1 MIRIKEGFKGQ
12 RLVTLPE
19 NLMSDCAADPL
30 IGNLY
35 IRKIGYFPH
44 VKYHY
49 VSKQQ
54 GVAYAMLIYCTEGV
68 GWVNIDNQ
76 TMMVKS
82 DEYIILPPHTP
93 YAFWADEGHPWTIYW
108 IHFCGRVADAFIP
121 HPVTPYPIGRG
132 LESRIQYRLD
142 LFEEMYQAFSHGYIR
157 DYMTY
162 SSMCL
167 HYFLASFRWVTQYRH
182 IVAVNHQGD
191 ELLDRVIYYMN
202 EHLQTQLRLE
212 DVASHFHYSV
222 SHFSMLF
229 KEKTGMSPIR
239 YFLHMKV
246 QKACELIELS
256 NLKLNEVANIL
267 GFEEPAYFTRIFTNV
282 MGMTPSQYRR
292 AERPQQANRTTTRRK
307 TSDT

>member
-93 YAFWADEGHPWTIYW
+93 YAFWAAPLDHLLDSLLWT
-108 IHFCGRVADAFIP
+108 CGRRI
-121 HPVTPYPIGRG
+121 HPPPCNT
-132 LESRIQYRLD
+132 LS
-142 LFEEMYQAFSHGYIR
+142 
-157 DYMTY
+157 
-162 SSMCL
+162 
-167 HYFLASFRWVTQYRH
+167 
-182 IVAVNHQGD
+182 
-191 ELLDRVIYYMN
+191 DR
-202 EHLQTQLRLE
+202 
-212 DVASHFHYSV
+212 
-222 SHFSMLF
+222 
-229 KEKTGMSPIR
+229 
-239 YFLHMKV
+239 
-246 QKACELIELS
+246 
-256 NLKLNEVANIL
+256 
-267 GFEEPAYFTRIFTNV
+267 TRI
-282 MGMTPSQYRR
+282 GIAHPIQ
-292 AERPQQANRTTTRRK
+292 ARPV
-307 TSDT
+307 

>member
-93 YAFWADEGHPWTIYW
+93 YAFWADEEHPWTIYW

-191 ELLDRVIYYMN
+191 ELLPSDAARQEI
-202 EHLQTQLRLE
+202 
-212 DVASHFHYSV
+212 A
-222 SHFSMLF
+222 
-229 KEKTGMSPIR
+229 G
-239 YFLHMKV
+239 
-246 QKACELIELS
+246 
-256 NLKLNEVANIL
+256 
-267 GFEEPAYFTRIFTNV
+267 IFI
-282 MGMTPSQYRR
+282 
-292 AERPQQANRTTTRRK
+292 
-307 TSDT
+307 

>member
-1 MIRIKEGFKGQ
+1 
-12 RLVTLPE
+12 
-19 NLMSDCAADPL
+19 
-30 IGNLY
+30 
-35 IRKIGYFPH
+35 
-44 VKYHY
+44 
-49 VSKQQ
+49 
-54 GVAYAMLIYCTEGV
+54 
-68 GWVNIDNQ
+68 
-76 TMMVKS
+76 
-82 DEYIILPPHTP
+82 
-93 YAFWADEGHPWTIYW
+93 
-108 IHFCGRVADAFIP
+108 
-121 HPVTPYPIGRG
+121 
-132 LESRIQYRLD
+132 
-142 LFEEMYQAFSHGYIR
+142 MYQAFSHGYIR

-282 MGMTPSQYRR
+282 MGTTPSQYRR
-292 AERPQQANRTTTRRK
+292 AERPQQTNRTTTRRK